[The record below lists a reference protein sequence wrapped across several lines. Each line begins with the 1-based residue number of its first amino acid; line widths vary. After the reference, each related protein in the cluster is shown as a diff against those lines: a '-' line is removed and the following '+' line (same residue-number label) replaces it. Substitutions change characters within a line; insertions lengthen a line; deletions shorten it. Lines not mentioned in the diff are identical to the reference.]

1 MYIVVVDSIRNIL
14 YNFYY
19 PSRSLKI
26 EYKWRLEIS
35 KTKKWFK
42 RLRDQTL
49 SNEPM
54 YLKEQFL

>member
-1 MYIVVVDSIRNIL
+1 MDSIRNIL